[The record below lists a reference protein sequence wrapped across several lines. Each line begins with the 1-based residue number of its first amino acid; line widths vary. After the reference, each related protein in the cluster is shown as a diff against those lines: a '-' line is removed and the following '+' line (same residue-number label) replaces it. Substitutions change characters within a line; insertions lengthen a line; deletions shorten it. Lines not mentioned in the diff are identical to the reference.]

1 MINGMSAAQSGLAA
15 ASTTLAV
22 SAHNV
27 ANTLTKG
34 FEPQRVEAAEVA
46 SGGVRVSISREARE
60 LEERSDE
67 LPSGTDLVAETTT
80 RIGAAAAY
88 RANLK
93 TIEAL
98 DDVSGV
104 VVRLTESTQE

>member
-1 MINGMSAAQSGLAA
+1 MIKGPNAAQSGLAA

-27 ANTLTKG
+27 ANTLTRG
-34 FEPQRVEAAEVA
+34 FEPQKVAPAELA
-46 SGGVRVSISREARE
+46 GGGVTVSISREARK
-60 LEERSDE
+60 LEERTDE
-67 LPSGTDLVAETTT
+67 LPSGTDLVAETGA

-93 TIEAL
+93 TIEAT
-98 DDVSGV
+98 DDVTGV
-104 VVRLTESTQE
+104 VVRLTESTEK